1 MYKNITW
8 NKQGYNVRLYLK
20 IMLNR
25 LKVKETTFIYNV
37 AYIIGPSVIKL
48 PN

>member
-1 MYKNITW
+1 MKW
-8 NKQGYNVRLYLK
+8 KKQGYNARLYLK
-20 IMLNR
+20 MMLNR
-25 LKVKETTFIYNV
+25 LKVIKEIIFIYNV